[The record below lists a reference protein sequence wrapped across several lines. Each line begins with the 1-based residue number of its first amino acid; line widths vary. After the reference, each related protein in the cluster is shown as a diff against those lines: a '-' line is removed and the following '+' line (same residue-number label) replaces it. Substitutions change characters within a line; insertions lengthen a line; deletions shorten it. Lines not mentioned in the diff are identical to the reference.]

1 MKWYSHACPCCG
13 GDLHDDI
20 EDRGWVT
27 CMMCARSFVAKDVL
41 AVQATRCRDL
51 HAVPVVSSDVERA
64 A

>member
-41 AVQATRCRDL
+41 AVQATQRRDL
-51 HAVPVVSSDVERA
+51 HAVPVASSDVERA